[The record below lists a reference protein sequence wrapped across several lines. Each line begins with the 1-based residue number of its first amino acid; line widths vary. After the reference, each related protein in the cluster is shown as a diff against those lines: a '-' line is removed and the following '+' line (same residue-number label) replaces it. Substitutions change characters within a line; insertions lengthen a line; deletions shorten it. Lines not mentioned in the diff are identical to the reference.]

1 MCTLCTLRYAYTD
14 CILALFHF
22 LLPSFASSSS
32 SSKPR
37 TLCQPMHTDTPPFP
51 LARNRYRASK
61 YWTGIS
67 VTGCYEKERERE
79 RFLFLLRSLSLG
91 KITVTFIRFYP
102 EFYLDISGGDVS
114 FFELDVACFWY
125 ILTRHAFSNFSILCY
140 SLQWEK
146 KIFCLIFCLFS
157 WNNLITVVEINEWLI
172 RLLIK

>member
-22 LLPSFASSSS
+22 LLPSFASSS

-79 RFLFLLRSLSLG
+79 ISVPASFSLFRGDYRYVYSILSRVLSRYFRGRCFLFRVGRSMFLIHLDETCVFKFFYPLLFPSMREEDFLSNFLSL
-91 KITVTFIRFYP
+91 
-102 EFYLDISGGDVS
+102 FYL
-114 FFELDVACFWY
+114 
-125 ILTRHAFSNFSILCY
+125 
-140 SLQWEK
+140 
-146 KIFCLIFCLFS
+146 
-157 WNNLITVVEINEWLI
+157 EII
-172 RLLIK
+172 

>member
-22 LLPSFASSSS
+22 LLPSFASSTP
-32 SSKPR
+32 SKPR

-79 RFLFLLRSLSLG
+79 ISVPASFSLFREDYRYVYSILSRVLSRYFRGRCFLFRVGRSMFLIHLDETCVFKFFYPLLFPSMREDLLSIFLSL
-91 KITVTFIRFYP
+91 
-102 EFYLDISGGDVS
+102 FYL
-114 FFELDVACFWY
+114 
-125 ILTRHAFSNFSILCY
+125 
-140 SLQWEK
+140 
-146 KIFCLIFCLFS
+146 
-157 WNNLITVVEINEWLI
+157 EII
-172 RLLIK
+172 

>member
-22 LLPSFASSSS
+22 LLPSFASSS

-79 RFLFLLRSLSLG
+79 ISVPASFSLFRGDYRYVYSILSRVLSRYFRGRCFLFRVGRSMFLIHLDETCVFKFFYPLLFPSMREDLLSIFLSL
-91 KITVTFIRFYP
+91 
-102 EFYLDISGGDVS
+102 FYL
-114 FFELDVACFWY
+114 
-125 ILTRHAFSNFSILCY
+125 
-140 SLQWEK
+140 
-146 KIFCLIFCLFS
+146 
-157 WNNLITVVEINEWLI
+157 EII
-172 RLLIK
+172 

>member
-22 LLPSFASSSS
+22 LLPSFASSS

-79 RFLFLLRSLSLG
+79 ISVPASFSLFRGDYRYVYSILSRVLSRYFRGRCFLFRVGRSMFLIHLDETCVFKFFYPLLFSSMREEDLLSNFLSLFL
-91 KITVTFIRFYP
+91 K
-102 EFYLDISGGDVS
+102 
-114 FFELDVACFWY
+114 
-125 ILTRHAFSNFSILCY
+125 
-140 SLQWEK
+140 
-146 KIFCLIFCLFS
+146 
-157 WNNLITVVEINEWLI
+157 
-172 RLLIK
+172 

>member
-22 LLPSFASSSS
+22 LLPSFASSTP
-32 SSKPR
+32 SKPR

-91 KITVTFIRFYP
+91 EITVTFIRFYP

-125 ILTRHAFSNFSILCY
+125 ILTRPFQIFLSFVIPFNERRSFVYFSVSFLSR
-140 SLQWEK
+140 
-146 KIFCLIFCLFS
+146 
-157 WNNLITVVEINEWLI
+157 NNLTTVVEINEWLI

>member
-22 LLPSFASSSS
+22 LLPSFASSS

-79 RFLFLLRSLSLG
+79 ISVPASFSLFRGDYRYVYSILSRVLSRYFRGRCFLFRVGRSMFLIHLDETCVFKFFYPLLFPSMREENLLSNFLSL
-91 KITVTFIRFYP
+91 
-102 EFYLDISGGDVS
+102 FYL
-114 FFELDVACFWY
+114 
-125 ILTRHAFSNFSILCY
+125 
-140 SLQWEK
+140 
-146 KIFCLIFCLFS
+146 
-157 WNNLITVVEINEWLI
+157 EII
-172 RLLIK
+172 

>member
-79 RFLFLLRSLSLG
+79 ISVPASFSLFRGDYRYVYSILSRVLSRYFRGRSFLFRVGRSMFLIHLDETCVFKFFYPLLFPSMREEDFLSNFLSL
-91 KITVTFIRFYP
+91 
-102 EFYLDISGGDVS
+102 FYL
-114 FFELDVACFWY
+114 
-125 ILTRHAFSNFSILCY
+125 
-140 SLQWEK
+140 
-146 KIFCLIFCLFS
+146 
-157 WNNLITVVEINEWLI
+157 EII
-172 RLLIK
+172 

>member
-22 LLPSFASSSS
+22 LLPSFASSS

-79 RFLFLLRSLSLG
+79 ISVPASFSLFRRDYRYVYSILSRVLSRYFRGRCFLFRVGRSMFLIHLDETCVFKFFYPLLFPSMREEDFLSNFLSL
-91 KITVTFIRFYP
+91 
-102 EFYLDISGGDVS
+102 FYL
-114 FFELDVACFWY
+114 
-125 ILTRHAFSNFSILCY
+125 
-140 SLQWEK
+140 
-146 KIFCLIFCLFS
+146 
-157 WNNLITVVEINEWLI
+157 EII
-172 RLLIK
+172 

>member
-22 LLPSFASSSS
+22 LLPSFASSS

-79 RFLFLLRSLSLG
+79 ISVPASFSLFREDYRYVYSILSRVLSRYFRGRCFLFRVGRSMFLIHLDETCVFKFFYPLLFPSMREEDFLSNFLSL
-91 KITVTFIRFYP
+91 
-102 EFYLDISGGDVS
+102 FYL
-114 FFELDVACFWY
+114 
-125 ILTRHAFSNFSILCY
+125 
-140 SLQWEK
+140 
-146 KIFCLIFCLFS
+146 
-157 WNNLITVVEINEWLI
+157 EII
-172 RLLIK
+172 

>member
-22 LLPSFASSSS
+22 LLPSFASFS

-79 RFLFLLRSLSLG
+79 ISVPASFSLFREDYRYVYSILSRVLSRYFRGRCFLFRVGRSMFLIHLDETCVFKFFYPLLFPSMREENLLSNFLSL
-91 KITVTFIRFYP
+91 
-102 EFYLDISGGDVS
+102 FYL
-114 FFELDVACFWY
+114 
-125 ILTRHAFSNFSILCY
+125 
-140 SLQWEK
+140 
-146 KIFCLIFCLFS
+146 
-157 WNNLITVVEINEWLI
+157 EII
-172 RLLIK
+172 

>member
-22 LLPSFASSSS
+22 LLPSFASSTP
-32 SSKPR
+32 SKPR

-79 RFLFLLRSLSLG
+79 ISVPASFSLFRGDYRYVYSILSRVLSRYFRGRCFLFRVGRSMFLIHLDETCVFKFFYPLLFPSMREEDFLSNFLSL
-91 KITVTFIRFYP
+91 
-102 EFYLDISGGDVS
+102 FYL
-114 FFELDVACFWY
+114 
-125 ILTRHAFSNFSILCY
+125 
-140 SLQWEK
+140 
-146 KIFCLIFCLFS
+146 
-157 WNNLITVVEINEWLI
+157 EII
-172 RLLIK
+172 

>member
-22 LLPSFASSSS
+22 LLPSFASSS

-79 RFLFLLRSLSLG
+79 ISVPASFSLFRRDYRYVYS
-91 KITVTFIRFYP
+91 IP

>member
-22 LLPSFASSSS
+22 LLPSFASSTP
-32 SSKPR
+32 SKPR

-79 RFLFLLRSLSLG
+79 ISVPASFSLFREDYRYVYSILSRVLSRYFRGRCFLFRVGRSMFLIHLDETCVFKFFYPLLFPSMREEDFLSNFLSL
-91 KITVTFIRFYP
+91 
-102 EFYLDISGGDVS
+102 FYL
-114 FFELDVACFWY
+114 
-125 ILTRHAFSNFSILCY
+125 
-140 SLQWEK
+140 
-146 KIFCLIFCLFS
+146 
-157 WNNLITVVEINEWLI
+157 EII
-172 RLLIK
+172 

>member
-22 LLPSFASSSS
+22 LLPSFASSTP
-32 SSKPR
+32 SKPR

-79 RFLFLLRSLSLG
+79 ISVPASFSLFRGDYRYVYSILSRVLSRYFRGRCFLFRVGRSMFLIHLDETCVFKFFYPLLFPSMREENLLSNFLSL
-91 KITVTFIRFYP
+91 
-102 EFYLDISGGDVS
+102 FYL
-114 FFELDVACFWY
+114 
-125 ILTRHAFSNFSILCY
+125 
-140 SLQWEK
+140 
-146 KIFCLIFCLFS
+146 
-157 WNNLITVVEINEWLI
+157 EII
-172 RLLIK
+172 

>member
-22 LLPSFASSSS
+22 LLPSFASSS

-79 RFLFLLRSLSLG
+79 ISVPASFSLFRRDYRYVYS
-91 KITVTFIRFYP
+91 IP

-114 FFELDVACFWY
+114 FFELDVTCFWY
-125 ILTRHAFSNFSILCY
+125 TSWRDLFKFFYPLLFPSMREEDLLSNFL
-140 SLQWEK
+140 SLFLK
-146 KIFCLIFCLFS
+146 
-157 WNNLITVVEINEWLI
+157 
-172 RLLIK
+172 